1 MSNII
6 IPSDPKTKQTLLNAI
21 KEISDSMTRVESER
35 DLIKEIIDDVSDNVE
50 VPKKYIRKMA
60 TIYHKQNLT
69 EVKGEMDD
77 VEALYESVIEVN
89 N

>member
-6 IPSDPKTKQTLLNAI
+6 IPSDPQTKQTLLNAM
-21 KEISDSMTRVESER
+21 KEMSDSMTRVESEK
-35 DLIKEIIDDVSDNVE
+35 DLQKEIIDEVSDKVE

-69 EVKGEMDD
+69 EVKTEMDD
-77 VEALYESVIEVN
+77 VEALYEAVTQ
-89 N
+89 